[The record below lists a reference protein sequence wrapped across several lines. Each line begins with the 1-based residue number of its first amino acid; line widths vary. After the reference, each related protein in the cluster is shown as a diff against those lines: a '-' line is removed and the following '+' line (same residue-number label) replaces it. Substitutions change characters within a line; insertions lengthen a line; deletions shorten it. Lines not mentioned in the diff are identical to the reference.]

1 MLVRRD
7 VRGQHHQRHP
17 RHRHGGHGDS
27 HYEMDPG
34 FRQLRERVKTLEIH
48 QLKKDIAAIREGRD
62 EELLRLRD
70 VYKEERDV
78 RLRQVEEL
86 FQNMERDILAQY
98 ETELEAINDKHEQ
111 TISNAKKQIKAEID
125 RKRAVIDEEAQNLS
139 LEAELLEEGLGSDR
153 TLRQRT
159 GDRAGTSRK
168 KKKTGASTATDYRLS
183 AQQLSLEDW
192 EINDDVQLL
201 TNEKRAR
208 KAGRG
213 NQAPSGSS
221 AGAADGGSKSP
232 AYDYY

>member
-1 MLVRRD
+1 MPVHTRIFSSSLCRPCFSPLSL
-7 VRGQHHQRHP
+7 Q
-17 RHRHGGHGDS
+17 
-27 HYEMDPG
+27 
-34 FRQLRERVKTLEIH
+34 
-48 QLKKDIAAIREGRD
+48 
-62 EELLRLRD
+62 
-70 VYKEERDV
+70 
-78 RLRQVEEL
+78 
-86 FQNMERDILAQY
+86 
-98 ETELEAINDKHEQ
+98 Q

-159 GDRAGTSRK
+159 GYVRRMPDCAPPTATAAVSRSPLPPPFLHRSDRAGTSRK

-183 AQQLSLEDW
+183 AQQLSLEVRPWWQSWRLTLVYCVSFSFSFTLSHSPHSPRHTPACFQDW